1 MEIVVQSTS
10 NSVGVVLVELY
21 IYMCIVHTTS
31 DVCRLCFLTFSVDC
45 NLSIYVTAP
54 NTAPNTALLVLQQ
67 MLDVYLVDTDQ
78 CAVVNFVSCFCV
90 SRSCVVFSCKL

>member
-1 MEIVVQSTS
+1 MI
-10 NSVGVVLVELY
+10 Y

-45 NLSIYVTAP
+45 HLSIYVTAP
-54 NTAPNTALLVLQQ
+54 NTALILQQ

-90 SRSCVVFSCKL
+90 SRCCVVFSCKL